1 MITTETKSSKK
12 STVVKILIIAVF
24 IIGGLVCAYKLGTQ
38 NVQVTHVSYIFVDV
52 DNDGK
57 QDLIVSGDVIFNS
70 EQNSNFLASQPKH
83 P

>member
-1 MITTETKSSKK
+1 MITTERNSSKK
-12 STVVKILIIAVF
+12 SIVIKILIIAVF

-52 DNDGK
+52 NDDGK

-70 EQNSNFLASQPKH
+70 EQNSSFLANQPKN